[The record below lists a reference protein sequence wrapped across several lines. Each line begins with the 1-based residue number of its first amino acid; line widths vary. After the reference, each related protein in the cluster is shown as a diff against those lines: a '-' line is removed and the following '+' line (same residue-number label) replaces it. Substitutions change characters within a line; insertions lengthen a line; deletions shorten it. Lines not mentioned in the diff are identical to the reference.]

1 MHNKEEMICVDCLQI
16 RLNRF
21 ILLAIGLWPYQQS
34 KLTKLYLILCV
45 GIMATFIV
53 LQLLMILKCSVDALI
68 NLFSSIL
75 MYILF
80 SIKLVAFIVNNKPVK
95 YMLEKVQHLYNE
107 LTDKNEISIIKR
119 YGSYAKL
126 YTITLTCKAII
137 LISHKLHV
145 TFFKRSSAI
154 SIIGILV
161 IFFYSFWPNIFDIV
175 FIGNGTRSRLT
186 IPFSIVYFVDQ
197 EKYDYLILFHMNACI
212 FIGYCAL
219 VGLGTFLIMYLQ
231 CVCGMFKI
239 ARRICLQLSLHTS
252 NNALEN
258 LGPAKGK
265 LAECGFDLQG
275 AKLCFGHAVYFN
287 LMASGFGVM
296 YLFLVTA
303 GILFISLNLFR
314 LVSFEFKSVLEIIL
328 TVLFTLTV
336 IIYTLVCN
344 WISEEVV
351 NHNNDKTNA
360 YVVRSNVNFF
370 VFLFRRRYDIQWYM
384 APLQIQKMIVFIM
397 LRSNKT
403 FSVSFCGGLIT
414 GSIENAA
421 MVLSTAISYCVVLR
435 SIN

>member
-80 SIKLVAFIVNNKPVK
+80 SIKLVAFIVNNKP
-95 YMLEKVQHLYNE
+95 HLYNE

-126 YTITLTCKAII
+126 YTITLT
-137 LISHKLHV
+137 S
-145 TFFKRSSAI
+145 I

-239 ARRICLQLSLHTS
+239 ASYRFTRVTMLSRISGQQK
-252 NNALEN
+252 EN
-258 LGPAKGK
+258 LRNVDLICKGLSYALDMQCK
-265 LAECGFDLQG
+265 
-275 AKLCFGHAVYFN
+275 AVEYFN

-351 NHNNDKTNA
+351 NHNNDV
-360 YVVRSNVNFF
+360 YVTT
-370 VFLFRRRYDIQWYM
+370 YDIQWYM